1 MHFPKF
7 WAKAEENKFK
17 AWGWSDISQHEA
29 INSARKRAHN
39 LAVLLSHGRPPRAPY
54 GYSDQPLREEVI
66 KSLDL
71 PELAEAVVISRN
83 GYGALILNSPQ
94 VAFLDVDR
102 KESLSALDSIKNLMA
117 DLFKEQKTK
126 YVLSREE
133 IQSNCLQLC
142 ELNRALGLRLYETAA
157 GFRVMV
163 TQDLC
168 RPEGELIRDLSR
180 VLKVDPLYRR
190 LSLRH
195 RSFRARLTPK
205 PWRCGHY
212 TPKNKWPWSNE
223 WAHKQF
229 EQWQKSYAEK
239 SESFA
244 TCRFLEQFGNAIM
257 HPAVHEVVKLHDSST
272 KAFSTLP
279 LA

>member
-7 WAKAEENKFK
+7 WAKAEENNFK
-17 AWGWSDISQHEA
+17 AWGWSDISQNEA
-29 INSARKRAHN
+29 INSAKKRAHN
-39 LAVLLSHGRPPRAPY
+39 LSVLLSHGRPPRAPY

-66 KSLDL
+66 NSVDL
-71 PELAEAVVISRN
+71 PELAESVVITRN

-102 KESLSALDSIKNLMA
+102 KPPLSPLDVIKQLTVNI
-117 DLFKEQKTK
+117 FKEKQNQ
-126 YVLSREE
+126 YVASREE
-133 IQSNCLQLC
+133 VQSNCMLLC
-142 ELNRALGLRLYETAA
+142 ELNSALGLRFYETAA
-157 GFRVMV
+157 GFRIMV

-168 RPEGELIRDLSR
+168 RPDGELIREVSR

-212 TPKNKWPWSNE
+212 TPKNRWPWSNE
-223 WAHKQF
+223 WAKKHF

-239 SESFA
+239 SEGFA
-244 TCRFLEQFGNAIM
+244 TCRFIGQFGNAIM

-272 KAFSTLP
+272 KAFSPLP